1 MLRYSQLDML
11 SKKELLMVRRV
22 RDELREVKEYWKN
35 YVFQSLLATVSLFCV
50 LIFLEQGEQ
59 VIVASLGAT
68 AFVVFALPNKFTA
81 YPRNVIGGHIVG
93 LVCGFLGYWLLHLLP
108 NPDQF
113 IAEAGVHAV
122 AVGLA
127 MFIMVATDTEHPPAA
142 GTALGAAMAGP
153 GERLIISV
161 LFFSIVFSVIRL
173 LAGKHLR
180 DLA

>member
-1 MLRYSQLDML
+1 MVR
-11 SKKELLMVRRV
+11 KIREELL
-22 RDELREVKEYWKN
+22 EVKSYWRN

-50 LIFLEQGEQ
+50 LIFLEHGEQ
-59 VIVASLGAT
+59 IIVASLGAT

-81 YPRNVIGGHIVG
+81 HPRNVIGGHIVG
-93 LVCGFLGYWLLHLLP
+93 LACGILGYWMLNLLP

-113 IAEAGVHAV
+113 IAEAGVHAF

-127 MFIMVATDTEHPPAA
+127 MFIMVVTDTEHPPAA
-142 GTALGAAMAGP
+142 GTALGAAIGGP

-173 LAGKHLR
+173 LARKHLR

>member
-1 MLRYSQLDML
+1 MLL
-11 SKKELLMVRRV
+11 KKELLMVRRV
-22 RDELREVKEYWKN
+22 REELRQVKEYWRN

-68 AFVVFALPNKFTA
+68 AFVVFALPNNLTA
-81 YPRNVIGGHIVG
+81 QPRNVIGGHIVG
-93 LVCGFLGYWLLHLLP
+93 LACGFVGYWLLNLLP
-108 NPDQF
+108 SPDQF
-113 IAEAGVHAV
+113 IAEAGIHAF

-127 MFIMVATDTEHPPAA
+127 MFIMVVTDTEHPPAA
-142 GTALGAAMAGP
+142 GTALGAAIGGP

-161 LFFSIVFSVIRL
+161 LLFSVVFSVIRL
-173 LAGKHLR
+173 LARKHLR